1 MNRVLA
7 QLHEMNKQVRRFELQ
22 DKGKAVTYRDR
33 RQALLE
39 ELSQL
44 MDFKVEEDVDPVTG
58 LPSGFINLFV
68 QGTANEKVNL
78 LDPMGPKNITNDWG
92 QEFVIAAPKDS
103 NGTPAK
109 VRAKIDSNGNLGRF
123 EVLDGGSLY
132 NDSEGPIL
140 VSLLPP
146 KPTRNRLVETET
158 GEVVSAPK
166 SGTIEEVFVSEGDE
180 VKQGDAL
187 VNVDVAQDDDTEA
200 EPAGSAVT
208 GTGAGIDAPVD
219 DGNEMSSVTGG
230 FQPNTVPVLSEIARI
245 EGEVFYQGD
254 AYYQALAIPKR
265 VTMSQTLKNS

>member
-44 MDFKVEEDVDPVTG
+44 MDFKVEEDVDPATG

-78 LDPMGPKNITNDWG
+78 LDPMGPKKITNDWG

-103 NGTPAK
+103 NGTQAK
-109 VRAKIDSNGNLGRF
+109 VRAKIDANGNLGRF

-132 NDSEGPIL
+132 NDSEVPI
-140 VSLLPP
+140 SFHCFLLNP
-146 KPTRNRLVETET
+146 
-158 GEVVSAPK
+158 
-166 SGTIEEVFVSEGDE
+166 
-180 VKQGDAL
+180 
-187 VNVDVAQDDDTEA
+187 
-200 EPAGSAVT
+200 
-208 GTGAGIDAPVD
+208 
-219 DGNEMSSVTGG
+219 
-230 FQPNTVPVLSEIARI
+230 
-245 EGEVFYQGD
+245 
-254 AYYQALAIPKR
+254 LAILLRPKR
-265 VTMSQTLKNS
+265 EKSFLHLKAAPLKKSSYRRVTRLNR